1 MIALFVVF
9 VALRAANVAATT
21 CPGTSLTDAER
32 DFILQL
38 HNDARRTVAQGTVKT
53 SLGTVGP
60 AQNMYQLTYDCNL
73 ETAAETAAGANCNA
87 AVDGTTNGDNVQLFT
102 AANSIATTKNDQIQQ
117 AVADWF
123 LPAIYYGYA
132 TYSEYSDE
140 RQEFFANLVNYKNLA
155 VGCTYQTC
163 ANPDRRLIRCKYNSP
178 TPQKNALLYNRG
190 MACQSNSDCT
200 LVTGSTCV
208 NSLCVTTQTVLP
220 PQQRPI
226 CQFIEMTDAAR
237 TTAVNM
243 HNDYRAQ
250 VALGQAPNGKNG
262 AILPQ
267 AANMMQM
274 DYDCDLERYALVHAQ
289 TCSMTASADANLPDQ
304 NENIYVDKTTTDPN
318 TAITNAINAWKNQLS
333 QNGINNQVQYHNTLA
348 TKPGNPKAAITMI
361 WAKTWRLG
369 CSAVN
374 CNANGMFVVCRYSP
388 KGLQL
393 NHLIYD
399 PKSGPCTKCPVSAA
413 NCSPNGAL
421 CVM

>member
-21 CPGTSLTDAER
+21 CQGASLTDAER

-87 AVDGTTNGDNVQLFT
+87 AVDGATNGDNVQLFT
-102 AANSIATTKNDQIQQ
+102 AAKSIATTKNDQIQQ

-132 TYSEYSDE
+132 TYSEYSDV
-140 RQEFFANLVNYKNLA
+140 RQEFFTNLVNYKNLA
-155 VGCTYQTC
+155 VGCTYQT
-163 ANPDRRLIRCKYNSP
+163 S
-178 TPQKNALLYNRG
+178 
-190 MACQSNSDCT
+190 
-200 LVTGSTCV
+200 
-208 NSLCVTTQTVLP
+208 
-220 PQQRPI
+220 QQRPM
-226 CQFIEMTDAAR
+226 CPFIEMTDTAR

-274 DYDCDLERYALVHAQ
+274 SYDCDLERYALTHAQ
-289 TCSMTASADANLPDQ
+289 TCSMTETADANLPDQ

-369 CSAVN
+369 CSAFN

-388 KGLQL
+388 K
-393 NHLIYD
+393 
-399 PKSGPCTKCPVSAA
+399 
-413 NCSPNGAL
+413 
-421 CVM
+421 